1 MSAGVHPRAV
11 EQENTFTDQYGKQM
25 HKSKLRTYLEA
36 LFAVVVW
43 GGSFIATKIAVGQ
56 ISPNTV
62 VWLRFAMGIPLIF
75 AAVVV
80 RKQFAFPK
88 GNEWWYFA
96 LLGFLGISF
105 HQWLQS
111 NGLQTAQATTTAW
124 IITTS
129 PAFIAALGWLVLNEK
144 LALHQSLGIGL
155 AMCGVLAVVTKGD
168 LEVLAL
174 GNFGTTGDLLIFIS
188 AINWA
193 VFSILSRRGL
203 RSHPSTRL
211 TFWVMT
217 LGWLFTSLAFVAGG
231 KYTEIFQLDLRGWT
245 AMIYLGIFTT
255 GLAYIAWFSAL
266 SQLPAAQT
274 GAFLFIEPLVS
285 MAVAAN
291 ILDEKIT
298 LIPVLG
304 GVIILFGI
312 WLVNREV

>member
-1 MSAGVHPRAV
+1 MTKKFLP
-11 EQENTFTDQYGKQM
+11 
-25 HKSKLRTYLEA
+25 YLEA

-62 VWLRFAMGIPLIF
+62 VWLRFAMGIPLILF
-75 AAVVV
+75 AVVI

-124 IITTS
+124 IISIS
-129 PAFIAALGWLVLNEK
+129 PAFIAVLGWMVLKEK
-144 LALHQSLGIGL
+144 LTLHQSLGIGL
-155 AMCGVLAVVTKGD
+155 AMCGVLAVVSKGD
-168 LEVLAL
+168 FAALAV
-174 GNFGTTGDLLIFIS
+174 GNFGTKGDFLILIS
-188 AINWA
+188 SVNWA

-203 RSHPSTRL
+203 KSHPSTRM

-217 LGWLFTSLAFVAGG
+217 LGWMFTSVAFAAGG
-231 KYTEIFQLDLRGWT
+231 KYAEIPLLDTRGWL

-274 GAFLFIEPLVS
+274 GAFLFIEPLTS
-285 MAVAAN
+285 MVVAAN

-298 LIPVLG
+298 AISLLG
-304 GVIILFGI
+304 GVVILFGI
-312 WLVNREV
+312 WLVNKQ

>member
-1 MSAGVHPRAV
+1 MTKKFLP
-11 EQENTFTDQYGKQM
+11 
-25 HKSKLRTYLEA
+25 YLEA

-62 VWLRFAMGIPLIF
+62 VWLRFAMGIPLILF
-75 AAVVV
+75 AVVI

-124 IITTS
+124 IISIS
-129 PAFIAALGWLVLNEK
+129 PAFIAVLGWMVLKEK
-144 LALHQSLGIGL
+144 LTLHQSLGIGL
-155 AMCGVLAVVTKGD
+155 AMCGVLAVVSKGD
-168 LEVLAL
+168 FAALAV
-174 GNFGTTGDLLIFIS
+174 GNFGTKGDFLILIS
-188 AINWA
+188 SVNWA

-203 RSHPSTRL
+203 KSHPSTRM

-217 LGWLFTSLAFVAGG
+217 LGWMFTSVAFAAGG
-231 KYTEIFQLDLRGWT
+231 KYAEIPQLDTRGWL

-274 GAFLFIEPLVS
+274 GAFLFIEPLTS
-285 MAVAAN
+285 MVVAAN

-298 LIPVLG
+298 VISLLG
-304 GVIILFGI
+304 GVVILFGI
-312 WLVNREV
+312 WLVNKQ